1 MSYDE
6 FWEAL
11 KGSAEAVSRR
21 TQFAVATGGASTGGG
36 VIPTSTIVP
45 TSTITRYDAPIDPN
59 PPPDPA
65 KQAVEVWYKNILGR
79 PSDAGGLDY
88 WAGQFKSIGET
99 AAYSAFLQASA
110 LERDVRDAYRAVL
123 GRDPDQGGLSYWMGQ
138 MQGGMSYD
146 EFWEALKGSA
156 EAVSRIPKFA
166 VGTNELP
173 ADMLALVHAGERI
186 MPAADN
192 AELMARLDQPNALAG
207 VMSAAVDRLEVLAG
221 KLDLLVQTM
230 QQHGSLTAA
239 VTQAGAEAVVGE
251 LQSQVQELRWAARNV
266 PSMA

>member
-1 MSYDE
+1 
-6 FWEAL
+6 
-11 KGSAEAVSRR
+11 
-21 TQFAVATGGASTGGG
+21 
-36 VIPTSTIVP
+36 
-45 TSTITRYDAPIDPN
+45 
-59 PPPDPA
+59 
-65 KQAVEVWYKNILGR
+65 
-79 PSDAGGLDY
+79 
-88 WAGQFKSIGET
+88 
-99 AAYSAFLQASA
+99 
-110 LERDVRDAYRAVL
+110 
-123 GRDPDQGGLSYWMGQ
+123 MGQ

-146 EFWEALKGSA
+146 EFWGALKGSA
-156 EAVSRIPKFA
+156 EAVSRIPQFA

-207 VMSAAVDRLEVLAG
+207 VMSAAVDRLEVLAA